1 MIPLREGSRHLWR
14 LAGPASGSTNP
25 AMFSDLPTWIF
36 WGVGG
41 EDGGVEATG
50 KSVGGVKAGGGE
62 PA

>member
-1 MIPLREGSRHLWR
+1 MAVSWSSVWFYQSRNVFRPSYLDF
-14 LAGPASGSTNP
+14 LGA
-25 AMFSDLPTWIF
+25 
-36 WGVGG
+36 GG